1 MNLLTVINLIL
12 GAIFI
17 LCYAY
22 QIIFLAISVFTK
34 KTVYPD
40 AEPKRLAVLIAARN
54 EEGVIEGLISSLK
67 NQNYPKDMYSVFV
80 VADNCTDE
88 TAAVARAAGAV
99 VYERFNTEERG
110 KGYALD
116 YLIKKIKEDNP
127 DALPDGYVVFDA
139 DNIADENY
147 LFEMNKALSAGYDVV
162 SSYRNSKNYGA
173 NWRSAGQG
181 MYFLRDARVLNHTR
195 VRLGMSTF
203 ISGTGFLFS
212 RVLEEKYGGWPFHSL
227 TEDGEFS
234 LENAVSGVKGAHCH
248 DAIFYDEQ
256 PTDLKTSWNQK
267 LRWCKGGLQI
277 FATYFKRLVK
287 GIFLKRSLSCFDMV
301 MCLAPAYILSL
312 SAVVINAVG
321 IAIMLIL
328 GNLSPSIVYGA
339 IFAVSV
345 GYFSLLLF
353 SIFVTTTEWDRI
365 KASAPKK
372 ILYLFT
378 FPIFIFSFI
387 PPAAVAL
394 FKKVEWKEIKHTTS
408 NVQ

>member
-12 GAIFI
+12 GVIFI

-40 AEPKRLAVLIAARN
+40 ALPKRLAVLIAARN
-54 EEGVIEGLISSLK
+54 EASVIEGLICSLK
-67 NQNYPKDMYSVFV
+67 NQNYPKNMYSVYV

-116 YLIKKIKEDNP
+116 YLIKKIKKDNP

-162 SSYRNSKNYGA
+162 SSYRNSKNYGV

-212 RVLEEKYGGWPFHSL
+212 RGLEEKYGGWPFHSL

-256 PTDLKTSWNQK
+256 PTDLMTSWNQK

-277 FATYFKRLVK
+277 FAMYFKRLLK
-287 GIFLKRSLSCFDMV
+287 GIFLKRSISCFDMV

-339 IFAVSV
+339 IFAVGV

-353 SIFVTTTEWDRI
+353 SIFVTIAEWDRI

-394 FKKVEWKEIKHTTS
+394 FKKVEWKEIKHTSS
-408 NVQ
+408 NQ